1 MPLGLPQGH
10 SLSVRTNVFVAE
22 RREPPGEY
30 PSDLTTVTGQ
40 LALFRYKV
48 NALGFTPGD
57 RYLHARAKVKL
68 PLA

>member
-1 MPLGLPQGH
+1 MALTFGSNQC
-10 SLSVRTNVFVAE
+10 FVAE

-48 NALGFTPGD
+48 STIW
-57 RYLHARAKVKL
+57 
-68 PLA
+68 LAPNG